1 MKFTL
6 HEDWEAILT
15 KAWSIK
21 FSLLAAICGLAEFAV
36 DQLAPAGIPDG
47 LFASAAI
54 ALSMLT
60 PAVRILAQKELAS
73 EASTKKE

>member
-1 MKFTL
+1 MNFTL
-6 HEDWEAILT
+6 HEDWKAILT

-21 FSLLAAICGLAEFAV
+21 FSLLAAICGLAELTV
-36 DQLAPAGIPDG
+36 DKLAPAGIPDG

-73 EASTKKE
+73 ETSKKE